1 MTAVASYVPGD
12 WVAVSA
18 PGTWLLVALPPDHP
32 IVQRCWE
39 LMSGAAAAEDILDV
53 LVSEGIRSAPHFAF
67 ACATDQR
74 RVLARGTATIT
85 VTDSAGAV
93 ELKVAADAGAVWAE
107 EGFTDAVD
115 LILLANG
122 AAPASEIELPMA
134 SGVTMAA
141 RIRIRTQG
149 ADLIALATRSD
160 TVTAPLSKAVDHV
173 LDPSGAGRSEPE
185 DEAPRA
191 QSGPAPVD
199 ALRSPEAA
207 SAGPG
212 AAAATGSEAPPRD
225 PTGSYDFLFGAT
237 QRPLP
242 LDPEEAGRPG
252 EPAATADPGLT
263 AGWSTM
269 APPELAGIDPSPAPV
284 EESDGG
290 HIIDAVPW
298 LAPAVAPRAVQ
309 ATPTAPT
316 ASTVSTVSTA
326 SSSEQLPDVMQTID
340 RAALLAAAEPAPV
353 GPTVLAGYCPA
364 GHLSP
369 PYAATCRVCRAPMP
383 TDRDGFEISR
393 PALGVIRLADGG
405 SVTLDRGV
413 LFGRAPEVPAGSEE
427 RPHLVRLVSPE
438 NDVSRNHAQIV
449 IDGWHVY
456 VKDLGSTN
464 GTVVTLPGRPPVR
477 LRPDDLQLLDPGSS
491 ITLADEVTVT
501 FEVTP

>member
-1 MTAVASYVPGD
+1 MTAVASYEPGD

-39 LMSGAAAAEDILDV
+39 LMSGAAATEDILDV

-107 EGFTDAVD
+107 EGFLDAVD

-122 AAPASEIELPMA
+122 SAPASEIELPMA
-134 SGVTMAA
+134 SGVTMAS

-149 ADLIALATRSD
+149 PDLITLSTRSD
-160 TVTAPLSKAVDHV
+160 TVTAPLSKATDHAT
-173 LDPSGAGRSEPE
+173 DPSTAERSDRK

-191 QSGPAPVD
+191 ESGPAPAD
-199 ALRSPEAA
+199 AVRSSGAA
-207 SAGPG
+207 AGPG
-212 AAAATGSEAPPRD
+212 TADATGSGAVPRD
-225 PTGSYDFLFGAT
+225 PAGSYDFLFGAT

-242 LDPEEAGRPG
+242 LDTEEAGPPS
-252 EPAATADPGLT
+252 EPTATADPGLT

-269 APPELAGIDPSPAPV
+269 APPDLAGIDPSFPPIDK
-284 EESDGG
+284 SDGG

-298 LAPAVAPRAVQ
+298 LAPAVAPRASQ
-309 ATPTAPT
+309 ATPSAPPG
-316 ASTVSTVSTA
+316 SG
-326 SSSEQLPDVMQTID
+326 SSPEHIPDVMQTID
-340 RAALLAAAEPAPV
+340 RAALLAAAELAPV

-383 TDRDGFEISR
+383 TDRDGFEITR

-413 LFGRAPEVPAGSEE
+413 LFGRAPEAPAGTEE
-427 RPHLVRLVSPE
+427 CPHLVRLVSPE

-477 LRPDDLQLLDPGSS
+477 LRPDDLQLLDHGSS

-501 FEVTP
+501 FEVTS

>member
-32 IVQRCWE
+32 IVQRCWD
-39 LMSGAAAAEDILDV
+39 LMSGTATAEDILDV

-67 ACATDQR
+67 ACATGQR

-122 AAPASEIELPMA
+122 SAPASEIELPMA
-134 SGVTMAA
+134 SGVTMAS
-141 RIRIRTQG
+141 RIRIRTHG
-149 ADLIALATRSD
+149 ADLIALSTRPD
-160 TVTAPLSKAVDHV
+160 TVTAPLSEAATHLTDQ
-173 LDPSGAGRSEPE
+173 GNGERSEPE

-191 QSGPAPVD
+191 ENGPV
-199 ALRSPEAA
+199 
-207 SAGPG
+207 PG
-212 AAAATGSEAPPRD
+212 AVDESFAPAATGSGAAPAD
-225 PTGSYDFLFGAT
+225 PAGSYDFLFGAT

-242 LDPEEAGRPG
+242 PDAEETGPPG

-269 APPELAGIDPSPAPV
+269 APPDLAGIDPSPVPV
-284 EESDGG
+284 EGSGG
-290 HIIDAVPW
+290 GQIIDAVPW
-298 LAPAVAPRAVQ
+298 LAPAVAPRSVQ
-309 ATPTAPT
+309 AAPPAPA
-316 ASTVSTVSTA
+316 ASG
-326 SSSEQLPDVMQTID
+326 SSPELVPDVMQTID
-340 RAALLAAAEPAPV
+340 RAALLAAEPAPV
-353 GPTVLAGYCPA
+353 GPTVLAGHCPA

-383 TDRDGFEISR
+383 SDRDGFEISR

-413 LFGRAPEVPAGSEE
+413 LFGRAPETPAGAEE

-456 VKDLGSTN
+456 IKDLGSTN
-464 GTVVTLPGRPPVR
+464 GTVVTLPGRAPVR
-477 LRPDDLQLLDPGSS
+477 LRPDDLQLLDHGSS